1 MAASQKKI
9 QANRKNAA
17 LSTGP
22 KTVAGKSRSSMNAV
36 RHGLFSQH
44 LFLDDEHPDDYQ
56 ALIDD
61 LHHTLRPVGAL
72 EQTLVERI
80 AVNMW
85 RQRRLV
91 QTETS
96 ILDLERTPQKIA
108 KSASRE
114 LDRAWDNELKEDDLL
129 PFDSKQAD
137 WSQRVADEFDNLS
150 EITLDAVERE
160 APSIHQQL
168 VEDADGD
175 EETLEEYL
183 ANYDNGLQEYVI
195 DLVRWCREELDKAN
209 QRPRILVTAQKVR
222 NRKVVLPE
230 KYLELMTRYQTS
242 LDNQLYKAM
251 KALRETQE
259 WRLQTMEGEA
269 VPAVENPPEAV
280 LNVVQ

>member
-9 QANRKNAA
+9 QANRKNAT

-22 KTVAGKSRSSMNAV
+22 KTEAGKARSSMNAV

-44 LFLDDEHPDDYQ
+44 LFLDDEYSDDYQ
-56 ALIDD
+56 ALEED

-91 QTETS
+91 QAETS
-96 ILDLERTPQKIA
+96 MLDLERTPQKIA

-114 LDRAWDNELKEDDLL
+114 LGRAWDNELKEDELL

-137 WSQRVADEFDNLS
+137 WCQGAVDELESLS
-150 EITLDAVERE
+150 DITLEALSKE

-168 VEDADGD
+168 VEEAEGD

-222 NRKVVLPE
+222 GKKVILPE

-251 KALRETQE
+251 KAFREAQE

-269 VPAVENPPEAV
+269 VPAIENPPEAV

>member
-1 MAASQKKI
+1 
-9 QANRKNAA
+9 
-17 LSTGP
+17 
-22 KTVAGKSRSSMNAV
+22 
-36 RHGLFSQH
+36 
-44 LFLDDEHPDDYQ
+44 
-56 ALIDD
+56 
-61 LHHTLRPVGAL
+61 
-72 EQTLVERI
+72 
-80 AVNMW
+80 MW